1 MSVKQDLSAGCGFV
15 SVLER
20 LYSAM
25 VLRINYVYSKNAGR
39 TYLLRVWLNNDK
51 SHCAKQDSLVHRLI
65 PI

>member
-1 MSVKQDLSAGCGFV
+1 MSVKQGLSAGCGFV

-25 VLRINYVYSKNAGR
+25 VLRINYVYSKNAGKR
-39 TYLLRVWLNNDK
+39 HLLRVWLNNDK